1 MITNNKTKV
10 YISIS
15 KYPGNTG
22 SLLHN
27 NGYKMLNLNC
37 IYIPF
42 KCRNDAELKLFLNNE
57 NFKGI
62 SVSMPFK
69 SKVIKFLNKIDN
81 SSKKSGAV
89 NTVIRFKKKL
99 IGFNTDFFALKKIIK
114 LKKFN
119 IKNCLLLGNG
129 STSKTSYEVL
139 KELKVK
145 KIYLS
150 SRNKKKYKFWK
161 IRKNDVILNWAKRN
175 FLMLDLLI
183 NCTPIGMKHINNTPV
198 KLTNNN
204 QYKYIIDF
212 PINKKS
218 KLSFLAKKNNITY
231 VSGLEISLYQGIE
244 QFKIYTDKK
253 LSVNNIKKKLNY
265 NFNV

>member
-1 MITNNKTKV
+1 MIINNKTKV

-42 KCRNDAELKLFLNNE
+42 KCRNNSELKLFLNNE

-69 SKVIKFLNKIDN
+69 SKVIKFINKIDD

-119 IKNCLLLGNG
+119 IKNCLILGNG

-161 IRKNDVILNWAKRN
+161 IRKNDVIIDWAKRN
-175 FLMLDLLI
+175 FLMSDLLI
-183 NCTPIGMKHINNTPV
+183 NCTPIGMKHINNIPI
-198 KLTNNN
+198 KLTKNN

-244 QFKIYTDKK
+244 QFKIYTHKK